1 MSLVFTLIILYV
13 LMPMYQL
20 VKWGKTNHVYKWA
33 DVLTL
38 LVYIF
43 VAGFALFVISAYVRS
58 NQ

>member
-20 VKWGKTNHVYKWA
+20 VKWSKSNYVYKWA
-33 DVLTL
+33 DVLTM

>member
-1 MSLVFTLIILYV
+1 MDLICTLIMLYV

-20 VKWGKTNHVYKWA
+20 VKWGKANYVYKWT
-33 DVLTL
+33 DVLAL

-43 VAGFALFVISAYVRS
+43 VAGFALFVISVYIRS